1 MLENKKMNIT
11 MKKKLKEEELL
22 MAASELF
29 ISRGIEK
36 TSIDDIARKA
46 KVGKGTFYLY
56 FKDKH
61 DILNKVILKNSRKII
76 RESLDKANNL
86 GIVDFKERTLFF
98 IDTIISFFKSNQSLL
113 KLINKNISW
122 GLYRNAI
129 MNPKEYDEV
138 TKVLDDFIN
147 NLIKYGMDK
156 DEAEMT
162 LFMIIELVGSISYTT
177 IVLKEPTDIDTIKPI
192 LFKKIRAMME

>member
-1 MLENKKMNIT
+1 MENKKMNIT

-122 GLYRNAI
+122 GLYRKAI

>member
-122 GLYRNAI
+122 GLYRKAI